1 MPPRQ
6 NSSQAKNGAGWRTA
20 LAYALYS
27 AGILAVFCCGVF
39 LYFRADRFLAEDP
52 RFRLAEPSSGG
63 SDGSPIEIE
72 GIKYASRARVESVF
86 AADYGRSLYLIPLA
100 ERRRSL
106 LAIDWV
112 QDASVVRLWPNRLK
126 VMITERRPVAF
137 VHLPGEQ
144 AGSEVAL
151 IDAEGVLL
159 GLPPR
164 AGFNLPVLTG
174 IRREQS
180 LQARRQRV
188 AAALRLLKELEELAE
203 GISEIDVSELDNL
216 KVVQAAGGRG
226 LLLELGN
233 RNFRS
238 RVQNFLTHYPEIERR
253 LPEATSFDL
262 RLDDRI
268 TAREGG
274 RRSGKS

>member
-1 MPPRQ
+1 MAPRQ
-6 NSSQAKNGAGWRTA
+6 NSTQARKGTGWRTG
-20 LAYALYS
+20 LAHALYS
-27 AGILAVFCCGVF
+27 AGILAVFGGGVF
-39 LYFRADRFLAEDP
+39 LYFRADRFLAEDE
-52 RFRLAEPSSGG
+52 RFRLVEPSVGG
-63 SDGSPIEIE
+63 KSSAIEIE
-72 GIKYASRARVESVF
+72 GIKYASRASVEAVF
-86 AADYGRSLYLIPLA
+86 AEDYGRSLYLIPLA

-112 QDASVVRLWPNRLK
+112 QDASVVRLWPNRLRVK
-126 VMITERRPVAF
+126 ITERRPVAF
-137 VHLPGEQ
+137 VHLTAEQ
-144 AGSEVAL
+144 GPSEVAL

-164 AGFNLPVLTG
+164 AEFNLPVLTG

-188 AAALRLLKELEELAE
+188 AAALDLIKELDDLAE
-203 GISEIDVSELDNL
+203 GISEIDVSELENL
-216 KVVQAAGGRG
+216 KVVQVAGGRG

-274 RRSGKS
+274 RKIGKG

>member
-1 MPPRQ
+1 MAPRQ
-6 NSSQAKNGAGWRTA
+6 NSTQARKGTGWRTG

-27 AGILAVFCCGVF
+27 AGILAVFGGGVF
-39 LYFRADRFLAEDP
+39 LYFRADRFLAEDE
-52 RFRLAEPSSGG
+52 RFRLVEPSVGG
-63 SDGSPIEIE
+63 KSSAIEIE
-72 GIKYASRARVESVF
+72 GIKYASRASVEAVF
-86 AADYGRSLYLIPLA
+86 AEDYGRSLYLIPLA

-112 QDASVVRLWPNRLK
+112 QDASVVRLWPNRLRVK
-126 VMITERRPVAF
+126 ITERRPVAF
-137 VHLPGEQ
+137 VHLTAEQ
-144 AGSEVAL
+144 GPSEVAL

-164 AGFNLPVLTG
+164 AEFNLPVLTG

-188 AAALRLLKELEELAE
+188 AAALDLIKELDDLAE
-203 GISEIDVSELDNL
+203 GISEIDVSELENL
-216 KVVQAAGGRG
+216 KVVQVAGGRG

-274 RRSGKS
+274 RKIGKG